1 MNDSSIDSLAE
12 PCPEFVLLQKAAE
25 GDLFDYELDQIS
37 DHINN
42 CEICLAKLESLI
54 SQQNKDDFA
63 RPIHRSHAKNLSKQ
77 AAFDHKARWSL
88 FPELGERFE
97 VIRKLGSG
105 GMGEVFE
112 CFDHQLNRTV
122 AVKKIKP
129 EMLKPDLMQRL
140 NREARIQCGL
150 NHPNIVQIYEVG
162 QLAGIPFLAMEL
174 VGNVSL
180 RESLGQS
187 PLPPRLAAIL
197 TLQIAR
203 AISFAHSHHV
213 LHRDIKPANAL
224 LTPAFAEFIS
234 LPNYVQNQK
243 IPDQPLIKLADF
255 GLAKIF
261 NETSHLTK
269 SDVVVGTPAY
279 LSPEQVSSEK
289 KTLTP
294 ASDIYSLGVVLYESL
309 IGHTPFN
316 SHALNITM
324 AMIESMS
331 PVSPR
336 INRPEIPR
344 DLETICLKC
353 LEKEPEKRYR
363 SALELAEDLERFLNG
378 HPIVARPLN
387 KFQQFYRWC
396 HRNRSTAAASFT
408 AIISLVFLAT
418 GSFFYAKSQAR
429 LHQIAQVEAE
439 KSKLAENS
447 ARKAEKAAIEAEKLA
462 RKESDFAR
470 NSLFSGLYG
479 MAEINKQFASLD
491 QNQAENARKREI
503 SQKIQE
509 MITSKIK
516 IYLQRYELF
525 QVTDGPTIERLFS
538 DAVAMRDFGETDIA
552 LGLFQ
557 KIIEVGRQASPN
569 QPDYYR
575 LIAAATRSASL
586 TGQYY
591 LNQNQSAKA
600 LSILQD
606 AWNRW
611 SFEPTRAGVNDKML
625 YDRQMLGE
633 FYAKALRESGN
644 LLDAIEI
651 DQQVQTLIGQR
662 AVLFGAK

>member
-12 PCPEFVLLQKAAE
+12 PCPESALLQKAAE

-42 CEICLAKLESLI
+42 CEICLAKLESVI

-112 CFDHQLNRTV
+112 CFDHQLNRMV

-309 IGHTPFN
+309 IGHPPFN

-363 SALELAEDLERFLNG
+363 SALELAEDLDRFLTS

-418 GSFFYAKSQAR
+418 GSFFYARNQAR
-429 LHQIAQVEAE
+429 LRQIAENETNRALQAEAM
-439 KSKLAENS
+439 
-447 ARKAEKAAIEAEKLA
+447 A
-462 RKESDFAR
+462 RKESDLSRNNLFAGYNSISTIVKKLTEFEKNR
-470 NSLFSGLYG
+470 PSNEDIAKLRINSLNLLNS
-479 MAEINKQFASLD
+479 SLD
-491 QNQAENARKREI
+491 HFIKRLLMDPNPTAQRLDQIFRDAI
-503 SQKIQE
+503 SI
-509 MITSKIK
+509 
-516 IYLQRYELF
+516 
-525 QVTDGPTIERLFS
+525 
-538 DAVAMRDFGETDIA
+538 RDFGERAKAMIILQWILKIA
-552 LGLFQ
+552 EDCPSNHPAYLNR
-557 KIIEVGRQASPN
+557 IVVG
-569 QPDYYR
+569 
-575 LIAAATRSASL
+575 TRSS
-586 TGQYY
+586 TI
-591 LNQNQSAKA
+591 SAMMLEQDGRIDEA
-600 LSILQD
+600 VSIAEN
-606 AWNRW
+606 AWKSWPIYTDMPRIDGN
-611 SFEPTRAGVNDKML
+611 ML
-625 YDRQMLGE
+625 YDRIMLGE
-633 FYAKALRESGN
+633 KYLGLLQKKGRQFEALAVQSEVKRLIADRTALITQKN
-644 LLDAIEI
+644 QQI
-651 DQQVQTLIGQR
+651 DFLS
-662 AVLFGAK
+662 KPPKK